1 MTLNPLPPQASWYQR
16 SGHHHDAMF
25 DNRDPV
31 NEAALTE
38 FERVHPT
45 FLERVA
51 RRLRRCH

>member
-1 MTLNPLPPQASWYQR
+1 MTMMPQPPQASWYEQ

-25 DNRDPV
+25 NNPDPV

-45 FLERVA
+45 FLERVT
-51 RRLRRCH
+51 RRLRRRH